1 MLLSKTAGRTDL
13 PLRGIALM
21 MVALMGFT
29 CLDTLA
35 KLLSD
40 HMSPVMV
47 TWARYSSALIFIL
60 IVFNP
65 LRRKGVFR
73 SARPLLQILR
83 SCMLFGSTILNFFAL
98 HYLQIDQTTALLF
111 ATPMLVTV
119 LAGPVLGETIGWRRW
134 IAVLVGFTGV
144 LIITNPWSGQVH
156 WAMLLTLGGTL
167 CYALYNVMTRML
179 ASYDSADTTSIYS
192 VAIGVIVS
200 TPLLPSAWTM
210 PDNIWIVAGL
220 CVIGFF
226 GAVSH
231 WFLIKAHEFAPA
243 SVLAPF
249 LYVQLLW
256 VSLSGYL
263 VFHQLPARTTLIGA
277 AVIIASGLYLLT
289 LERKSGERQTRTGSK
304 RHET

>member
-1 MLLSKTAGRTDL
+1 LLLSKTAGRTDS

-21 MVALMGFT
+21 MVALIGFT
-29 CLDTLA
+29 CMDTLA

-47 TWARYSSALIFIL
+47 TWARYTSALVFIL
-60 IVFNP
+60 IIFNP
-65 LRRKGVFR
+65 LRRKGVYR

-83 SCMLFGSTILNFFAL
+83 SCVLFASTLLNFFAL

-119 LAGPVLGETIGWRRW
+119 LAGPILGETIGWRRW
-134 IAVLVGFTGV
+134 IAVIVGFSGV

-156 WAMLLTLGGTL
+156 WAMLLTLTGTL
-167 CYALYNVMTRML
+167 CYAVYNVMTRLL
-179 ASYDSADTTSIYS
+179 ASYDSADTTSIYT
-192 VAIGVIVS
+192 VAIGALVS

-210 PDNIWIVAGL
+210 PDNIWIVVAM
-220 CVIGFF
+220 CVIGFL
-226 GAVSH
+226 GAVAH
-231 WFLIKAHEFAPA
+231 WFLIKAHEYAPA
-243 SVLAPF
+243 SVLSPF

-256 VSLSGYL
+256 VTLSGYL
-263 VFHQLPARTTLIGA
+263 VFHQLPAKTTLIGA

-289 LERKSGERQTRTGSK
+289 LERKSA
-304 RHET
+304 